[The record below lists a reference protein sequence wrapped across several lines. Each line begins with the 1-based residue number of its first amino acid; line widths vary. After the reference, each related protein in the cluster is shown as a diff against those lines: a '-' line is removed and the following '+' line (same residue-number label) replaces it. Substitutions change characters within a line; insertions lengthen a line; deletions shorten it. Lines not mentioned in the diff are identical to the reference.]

1 MGKVRF
7 FTEDSNGNTKMLGV
21 INDGSDK
28 LELYVSKEEYEQQVR
43 KNTESAKRAITDIA
57 MQNPKSGIFSI

>member
-7 FTEDSNGNTKMLGV
+7 FAEDSNGNTKLLATL
-21 INDGSDK
+21 NDGSDK
-28 LELYVSKEEYEQQVR
+28 LELFVSKEEYEQQVR
-43 KNTESAKRAITDIA
+43 KNTESVKRAVTDIA

>member
-7 FTEDSNGNTKMLGV
+7 FAEDDSGNATLLATL
-21 INDGSDK
+21 NDSSDK
-28 LELYVSKEEYEQQVR
+28 LELYVSKEEYEQQVK
-43 KNTESAKRAITDIA
+43 KNTESAKRAVTDIA

>member
-7 FTEDSNGNTKMLGV
+7 FTEDSNGNTKLLATL
-21 INDGSDK
+21 NDGSDK
-28 LELYVSKEEYEQQVR
+28 LKLFVSKEEYEQQVR
-43 KNTESAKRAITDIA
+43 KNTESVKRAVTDIA

>member
-7 FTEDSNGNTKMLGV
+7 FTEDSNGNTKLIAA
-21 INDGSDK
+21 INNGSDK

-43 KNTESAKRAITDIA
+43 KNTESAKRAVTDIA
-57 MQNPKSGIFSI
+57 MQNPKSSIFSI